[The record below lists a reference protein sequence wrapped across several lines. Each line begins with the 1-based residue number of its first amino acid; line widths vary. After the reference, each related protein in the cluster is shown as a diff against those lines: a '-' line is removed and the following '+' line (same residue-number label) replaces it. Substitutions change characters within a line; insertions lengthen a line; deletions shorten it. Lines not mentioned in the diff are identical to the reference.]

1 LLFCHYEFIK
11 LILNGLLINNKS
23 YLKSQSLKII
33 GQGKLKGNIEISG
46 AKNSA
51 LVLLAASLLTNEKI
65 ILENVPWLTDIEK
78 MLNILKNLG
87 VKLVNKNN
95 QLEIDSRNISIKEL
109 PFELVNG
116 LRASFF
122 CIGALLAKFGEV
134 KIPLPGG
141 CDIGLRPID
150 EHINGLKALGAEII
164 IEEGIVKAKLKGES
178 KKLYG
183 AHIKLQCPSVGA
195 TETLIMAASL
205 AKGRTVLQNAA
216 REPEIQDLCQMLN
229 KMGAKIYDSGKE
241 KIIIDGVNK
250 LCGCTHKVIPDRIE
264 AGTFLI
270 AAAATSSS
278 ITISPVIPNHLEAVT
293 NKLQESGS
301 KITIKGNSI
310 TINCNK
316 IKGVDIETAPFP
328 GFPTDLQAPFT
339 TLMAIANGESKITET
354 IFENRMNHV
363 HLLNKMGA
371 NIKLNKNIAYIK
383 GVKKFKGMDLVG
395 SDLRSSAALIIA
407 GIIAEG
413 TSKIYGLE
421 HLDRGYENFES
432 KLKILGIKIT
442 REFNKK
448 TLTNKELKT
457 SSDPADI
464 PRAA

>member
-1 LLFCHYEFIK
+1 MICVSK
-11 LILNGLLINNKS
+11 KKS
-23 YLKSQSLKII
+23 YLKSQNLKIF
-33 GQGKLKGNIEISG
+33 GQGNLHGKVQISG

-51 LVLLAASLLTNEKI
+51 LVLLASSLLTDERV
-65 ILENVPWLTDIEK
+65 ILENVPRLTDIEK
-78 MLNILKNLG
+78 MGNILKSLG
-87 VKLVNKNN
+87 IKLIQKDNR
-95 QLEIDSRNISIKEL
+95 LEIDPKNISIKDL
-109 PFELVNG
+109 PYEFVNG

-122 CIGALLAKFGEV
+122 CIGALLSKYGEAKV
-134 KIPLPGG
+134 PLPGG
-141 CDIGLRPID
+141 CNIGSRPID
-150 EHINGLKALGAEII
+150 EHINGLQALGAEIL
-164 IEEGIVKAKLKGES
+164 IEEGIVKARIKYETNKLHGT
-178 KKLYG
+178 
-183 AHIKLQCPSVGA
+183 HIKLKCPSVGA

-205 AKGRTVLQNAA
+205 AEGRTTIENAA

-278 ITISPVIPNHLEAVT
+278 ITVSPVIPNHLEAVT

-310 TINCNK
+310 TIKAKK
-316 IKGVDIETAPFP
+316 IKGVDVETAPFP

-371 NIKLNKNIAYIK
+371 NIKLNKNIAHIK

-413 TSKIYGLE
+413 TSRIYGLE

-432 KLKILGIKIT
+432 KLKILGIKIS

-448 TLTNKELKT
+448 TLRNRELET
-457 SSDPADI
+457 SSDPSDI
-464 PRAA
+464 PRYRAA

>member
-1 LLFCHYEFIK
+1 MICVSK
-11 LILNGLLINNKS
+11 KKS
-23 YLKSQSLKII
+23 YLKSQNLKIF
-33 GQGKLKGNIEISG
+33 GQGNLHGKVEISG

-51 LVLLAASLLTNEKI
+51 LVLLASSLLTDERV
-65 ILENVPWLTDIEK
+65 ILENVPRLTDIEK
-78 MLNILKNLG
+78 MGNILKSLG
-87 VKLVNKNN
+87 IKLIKKDNR
-95 QLEIDSRNISIKEL
+95 LEIDPKNISIKDL
-109 PFELVNG
+109 PYELVNG

-122 CIGALLAKFGEV
+122 CIGALLSKYGEAKV
-134 KIPLPGG
+134 PLPGG
-141 CDIGLRPID
+141 CNIGSRPID
-150 EHINGLKALGAEII
+150 EHINGLQALGAEII
-164 IEEGIVKAKLKGES
+164 IEEGIVKARIKDETNKLHGT
-178 KKLYG
+178 
-183 AHIKLQCPSVGA
+183 HIKLKCPSVGA

-205 AKGRTVLQNAA
+205 AEGRTTIENAA

-310 TINCNK
+310 TIKCNK

-354 IFENRMNHV
+354 IFENRMNHIY
-363 HLLNKMGA
+363 LLNEMGA
-371 NIKLNKNIAYIK
+371 RIKLNKNVAHIK
-383 GVKKFKGMDLVG
+383 GVKAINGMNLVG

-407 GIIAEG
+407 GIIAKG
-413 TSKIYGLE
+413 SSKIYGLE
-421 HLDRGYENFES
+421 HLDRGYENFEL
-432 KLKILGIKIT
+432 KLKKLGIKII
-442 REFNKK
+442 REISKNTF
-448 TLTNKELKT
+448 KENGYKI
-457 SSDPADI
+457 DPKSENFSKLEVA
-464 PRAA
+464 

>member
-1 LLFCHYEFIK
+1 MICGSK
-11 LILNGLLINNKS
+11 NKS
-23 YLKSQSLKII
+23 YLKSQNLKIF
-33 GQGKLKGNIEISG
+33 GQGKLNGIVEISG

-51 LVLLAASLLTNEKI
+51 LVLLAASLLTNERI
-65 ILENVPWLTDIEK
+65 VLQNVPRLTDIEK
-78 MLNILKNLG
+78 MANILRNLG
-87 VKLVNKNN
+87 VKIVEKNN
-95 QLEIDSRNISIKEL
+95 KLEIDSQNISIKEL
-109 PFELVNG
+109 PYELVNG

-122 CIGALLAKFGEV
+122 CIGPLLSKFGEAKV
-134 KIPLPGG
+134 PLPGG
-141 CDIGLRPID
+141 CNIGSRPID
-150 EHINGLKALGAEII
+150 EHINGLKALGAEIL
-164 IEEGIVKAKLKGES
+164 IEEEIVKANIKGDKS
-178 KKLYG
+178 RLIG
-183 AHIKLQCPSVGA
+183 THIKLKCPSVGA

-205 AKGRTVLQNAA
+205 AEGRTTIENAA

-241 KIIIDGVNK
+241 KIIIDGVNE
-250 LCGCTHKVIPDRIE
+250 LCGCSHKVIPDRIE

-371 NIKLNKNIAYIK
+371 NIKLNKNIAHIK
-383 GVKKFKGMDLVG
+383 GVRKFKGMDLVG

-413 TSKIYGLE
+413 TSTISGLE

-448 TLTNKELKT
+448 TQKNKEFKT

-464 PRAA
+464 PRYKAA